1 MRGDLEGDDA
11 LAHVVG
17 VGQAQVL
24 GGRHI
29 AQEACT
35 LAGGKRA
42 ADGSRDVVVAGGDVG
57 YERAEH
63 VVGSLVAD
71 SLLHL
76 HLGLYLVERHVARTL
91 DDDLHA
97 LVPSAQGQLA
107 QVHELVDLHGVAG
120 VGQTSRAAGV
130 AQRDGDVVGAADLE
144 HLVKVLVEG
153 VLLARH
159 LHPGKHEGAAARH
172 DVHLAVVH
180 LEALHDGAGEA
191 AVKRNEIN
199 AVLGMHAH
207 DVEPLLGRDVAQ
219 GLAVVDDG
227 VVDGHRADDG
237 GALGGELA
245 AEGARVTV
253 GGQVHDGLGAQAH
266 GVRDLLHLH
275 VQVAPVAA
283 GAQVHVDLGAQGK
296 ADAEGREARVVHVGR
311 DGDLALGH
319 ELAQVLG
326 VHVLL
331 LGDMGHLR
339 GHNALTGGFKLSG
352 IRRHKGLLRRACVG
366 QTLDYLTPAPQEP
379 PGEKKP
385 RDGLCWRALPQWD
398 WYAKGPAALVKVS
411 ATGPW

>member
-1 MRGDLEGDDA
+1 MA
-11 LAHVVG
+11 
-17 VGQAQVL
+17 
-24 GGRHI
+24 
-29 AQEACT
+29 
-35 LAGGKRA
+35 RA
-42 ADGSRDVVVAGGDVG
+42 
-57 YERAEH
+57 
-63 VVGSLVAD
+63 
-71 SLLHL
+71 
-76 HLGLYLVERHVARTL
+76 L

-120 VGQTSRAAGV
+120 IGQATRAAGV
-130 AQRDGDVVGAADLE
+130 AQRDGDVVGAADFE

-159 LHPGKHEGAAARH
+159 LHPSKHEGAAARH
-172 DVHLAVVH
+172 DIHLAMVH

-199 AVLGMHAH
+199 TVLGMHAH
-207 DVEPLLGRDVAQ
+207 DVEPLLGRDVLE

-275 VQVAPVAA
+275 VQVTPVAA

-311 DGDLALGH
+311 NGDLALGH
-319 ELAQVLG
+319 ELAQALG

-352 IRRHKGLLRRACVG
+352 IRWHKGLLRRACVG

-385 RDGLCWRALPQWD
+385 RDGLHQRALPQWD
-398 WYAKGPAALVKVS
+398 WHAKGPAALVKVS
-411 ATGPW
+411 VAGPWWFYGRALPWRTA